1 MVDGSALLASVFRGL
16 LAAGTWVEG
25 RESNLLDGG
34 APFYRTYRTLDGG
47 FMAVGA
53 LEPQFFAALSN
64 GLGIDPADVA
74 DQYDRSRWRAMSARF
89 ETEFASRNRAE
100 WVERFS
106 GTDACVS
113 PVWTFSES
121 LGDDHMAARGTFP
134 RDRWHFPAGPGPAI
148 LPNACRRYPCS
159 GGLRPRGALAETH
172 RILGG
177 PGIQRGRDRYAPKKE
192 SRPLNPGG
200 AMAPHSSSTANV
212 MAERAAIDATVEG
225 KTLVDVFDR
234 NARDHADKAAI
245 HWKEGDIWRHLTWS
259 QYRKAVHEAAAGL
272 ISLGVSGGDFV
283 AIMAGNRP
291 EHVIGDLAAVHA
303 GATGV
308 TIYSTLAQTQIQY
321 VAANCGAKVAILED
335 LSFMKRWEAIKSD
348 LPALT
353 HVILM
358 EGAENYNMVDWV
370 LSWEDLLERGR
381 AALAADPGLVERV
394 AATAKP
400 EGLATLIYTSGTTGV
415 PKGVMVTHRNV
426 MWTAECVRRGTN
438 LSDNPRM
445 VSYLPLAHIAERM
458 STHYLGV
465 YLAGE
470 VWYCPDIG
478 LVLEYVTKARPTLFV
493 AVPRVWEKF
502 HNRLEARFGEDP
514 KREKLIRN
522 AVAHGESVM
531 RTTQAGKSPGLID
544 RLKLALFERLI
555 FSKVRHGLG
564 MDATRHRHHR
574 RRPDQPRSDLLLPG
588 DRHPALR
595 VVRDERD
602 HRPGHQQ
609 PSRRRKDRKRRSC
622 PSGNRGGSR

>member
-1 MVDGSALLASVFRGL
+1 
-16 LAAGTWVEG
+16 
-25 RESNLLDGG
+25 
-34 APFYRTYRTLDGG
+34 
-47 FMAVGA
+47 
-53 LEPQFFAALSN
+53 
-64 GLGIDPADVA
+64 
-74 DQYDRSRWRAMSARF
+74 
-89 ETEFASRNRAE
+89 
-100 WVERFS
+100 
-106 GTDACVS
+106 
-113 PVWTFSES
+113 
-121 LGDDHMAARGTFP
+121 
-134 RDRWHFPAGPGPAI
+134 
-148 LPNACRRYPCS
+148 
-159 GGLRPRGALAETH
+159 
-172 RILGG
+172 
-177 PGIQRGRDRYAPKKE
+177 
-192 SRPLNPGG
+192 
-200 AMAPHSSSTANV
+200 MAPHSSSTATV
-212 MAERAAIDATVEG
+212 MAERAAIDAVVEG
-225 KTLVDVFDR
+225 KTLVDVFNR
-234 NARDHADKAAI
+234 NARDYADKAAI

-259 QYRKAVHEAAAGL
+259 QYRKSVHEAAAGL

-291 EHVIGDLAAVHA
+291 EHVIADLAAVHS

-308 TIYSTLAQTQIQY
+308 TIYSTLAQNQIQY

-335 LSFMKRWEAIKSD
+335 LSFMKRWEAIKSE
-348 LPALT
+348 LPALG

-370 LSWEDLLERGR
+370 LSWDDLLERGR
-381 AALAADPGLVERV
+381 AALAADPGLVERA

-438 LSDNPRM
+438 LPDNPRM

-458 STHYLGV
+458 STHYLGA

-514 KREKLIRN
+514 KREKLIRS

-531 RTTQAGKSPGLID
+531 RTTQAGKSPGLFD
-544 RLKLALFERLI
+544 KVKLALFERLI

-564 MDATRHRHHR
+564 MDAIDIAITAAA
-574 RRPDQPRSDLLLPG
+574 PISADLIYFFRGIGIPLFELYGMSETTGPATSNLPG
-588 DRHPALR
+588 AEKIGSVGRALPGVEVVLGEDGEILMRGGVITAGYYQAPQETAEAFDSEGWLHSGDLGRFDDDGFLFIVGRKKEIIINAAGKNIAPAKLETALKNHALVAQACMIGDGRQYLSMIIALDAEEAPIWAAKHGVPYTDLAAFSHLPEVRAELQSAFDAANQEVSRVEQVKKFVIVPDAWTPDSGEITPSLKLKRR
-595 VVRDERD
+595 VVLEKYSSDIESMY
-602 HRPGHQQ
+602 G
-609 PSRRRKDRKRRSC
+609 
-622 PSGNRGGSR
+622 